1 MIMDREK
8 LENAADIASDNAV
21 FDSNPWNIFNDGFI
35 KGAEWLMDQPL
46 SERLTEEEWEEYQE
60 LRLYANY
67 AYHWGKSPVVC
78 KKCGNL
84 NPSGYI
90 CATCGWDNTYDPDEE
105 D

>member
-1 MIMDREK
+1 MEKEK
-8 LENAADIASDNAV
+8 LYNTARSEA
-21 FDSNPWNIFNDGFI
+21 FDLVDCAHQTDSHDLVEAFVS
-35 KGAEWLMDQPL
+35 GAEWLQSQPL